1 MHENEVH
8 CLMGISRSATVV
20 SAYLVATKKIP
31 GANAIAF
38 VQKKRPIACPNLGF
52 RKQLDIYASRHLE
65 GRSSEGSFSALGQI
79 KAWTSAVKL
88 GKGSS
93 KVSVPES

>member
-1 MHENEVH
+1 
-8 CLMGISRSATVV
+8 MGISRSATVV
-20 SAYLVATKKIP
+20 SAYLIATKKIR

-38 VQKKRPIACPNLGF
+38 VQKKRPIVCPNLGF
-52 RKQLDIYASRHLE
+52 RQQLDVYASKHLE
-65 GRSSEGSFSALGQI
+65 VGSSERSVSALGQI

-93 KVSVPES
+93 KASVPAS